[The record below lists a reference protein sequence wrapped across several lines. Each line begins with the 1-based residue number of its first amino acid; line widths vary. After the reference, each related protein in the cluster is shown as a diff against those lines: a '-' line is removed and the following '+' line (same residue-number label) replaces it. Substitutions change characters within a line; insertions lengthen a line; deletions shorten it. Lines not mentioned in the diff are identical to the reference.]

1 MGYNPLG
8 AFGVSAP
15 YFKAFIQKTLAAYRW
30 RSCRFPGERR
40 EAA

>member
-15 YFKAFIQKTLAAYRW
+15 YFKAFIQKTLAAYRYQ
-30 RSCRFPGERR
+30 
-40 EAA
+40 EAHLKTTPCG